1 MEPSLPKSAKHADFV
16 YKQIVRADELYD
28 QDSLDEC
35 LNILHDLIENYD
47 MAPFPRL
54 KTLRTLSE
62 LMDWEY
68 AEACRHEAEHL
79 YECCSSSKHP
89 DRYDSKFRAPL
100 DALAASWAN
109 KPASEMSDEEVDYR
123 LKVDHIVVKVPSS
136 TAPPSP
142 QMSEQ
147 TAEVVHTA
155 KRQALENHYA
165 KRRVPQES

>member
-1 MEPSLPKSAKHADFV
+1 MEPTLPKSAKHADFV
-16 YKQIVRADELYD
+16 YKQLVRADELYD

-54 KTLRTLSE
+54 KTLRTLCE
-62 LMDWEY
+62 LMDDWEY

-79 YECCSSSKHP
+79 YECCSKHP

-109 KPASEMSDEEVDYR
+109 KPVSEMSDEEVDYQ
-123 LKVDHIVVKVPSS
+123 LKVDHIVVSDTSLIARRMS
-136 TAPPSP
+136 TI
-142 QMSEQ
+142 
-147 TAEVVHTA
+147 
-155 KRQALENHYA
+155 
-165 KRRVPQES
+165 